1 MAFKS
6 LRIAAVAILLLCLA
20 SGPGAAEPYRIVGFG
35 DSLMAGYG
43 LGPGEAFPDKLQAA
57 LRGKGHDVVIVNAG
71 VSGDTTSGGLAR
83 LDWSIPD
90 GTQAVI
96 LELGAND
103 MLRGVAPGVTEENLD
118 RMLARLGQRRMRV
131 LLVGMLAAPNLG
143 SDYAEAFNGI
153 YERLAAKHGVA
164 LYPFFLDGVA
174 AERSYLLEDGI
185 HPNAAGVDR
194 MVERLLPAMEKLLAA
209 DAGKT

>member
-6 LRIAAVAILLLCLA
+6 LRIAAVAVLLLWLA
-20 SGPGAAEPYRIVGFG
+20 AGPGAAEPYRIVGFG

-43 LGPGEAFPDKLQAA
+43 LAPGEAFPDKLQAA

-103 MLRGVAPGVTEENLD
+103 MLRGVAPAVTEKNLD
-118 RMLARLGQRRMRV
+118 RMLARLGERRMRV
-131 LLVGMLAAPNLG
+131 LLVGMRAAPNLG
-143 SDYAEAFNGI
+143 SDYAEAFNSI
-153 YERLAAKHGVA
+153 YGRLAAKHGVA

-174 AERSYLLEDGI
+174 AERRYLLEDGI

-194 MVERLLPAMEKLLAA
+194 MVERLLPAVEALLAA